1 MKAKRSRWVI
11 TSNLCARDWIV
22 SVGQRAVGFS
32 GKTQFPAPKA
42 RNVKAWASAPGDDS
56 FKVS

>member
-11 TSNLCARDWIV
+11 TSNVCARDWIV

-32 GKTQFPAPKA
+32 GKTQFQHQ
-42 RNVKAWASAPGDDS
+42 RREM
-56 FKVS
+56 